1 MKRLFYSVPMIVALL
16 LASCTKEMRFQE
28 PPLADGDKVPVA
40 LTCEPLDFELEEG
53 TKSHLG
59 NNILTK
65 VSNVN
70 YYLFDKE
77 GNFVSQGYTE
87 DLGEFGIAL
96 PDIDAHYQCF
106 FFANVGRFQLPE
118 TTKASEMGTAV
129 HYDFNNYENYSTSIE
144 NNGFPMAAGVADF
157 NKVNAGNVTVK
168 RLVHTLRV
176 KINTAALNA
185 SHLHVKNVRVRQ
197 APRDFFPFAEKSK
210 LTTQFD
216 DQDILETGADWLSAE
231 EVEKIN
237 NGEEVR
243 LYILENMRGELIPG
257 NTEWKNK
264 TPQNI
269 ENRPEASKATY
280 IEIETWVVTPTA
292 NYDNVVYRAYLGK
305 SPSNF
310 DVQRSTSFLLTNVFT
325 SDMIPDEDWRIDPG
339 EPVIKA
345 SLGFVWPDNDLDWSE
360 YLEEDG
366 FGKNVYVNNP
376 DHMIPAL
383 EDTNDGPHCPMCQ
396 IEGVSNFET
405 VGDAMRCKVCG
416 YEDQASNFINFS
428 NVDSFYLT
436 DGFKQVLYIYRSAKN
451 VYYTLSKA
459 EGSSDVPKIQYTV
472 TKYSDKIDKV
482 VFWTPSSDWATY
494 SDTKDEYGFP
504 YLSNGDITGCIG
516 DTPRKVYP
524 VKFKIETPDGLL
536 SQVITC
542 NYFYGPMGCNIYT
555 DESNG
560 ALRLSCGNPLQ
571 LYVSTTCGGAFE
583 TVMPGLKE
591 GYVSHYKLGNDDW
604 YTAVPGKNFYSTDVT
619 MPYFQ
624 PGGLSA
630 SSIHVLV
637 MSAVAGIA
645 TAGAVALSFINPITG
660 GLAAAEGTAI
670 AASLFSGVMGTLG
683 GVGLFGISTAVIE
696 SYQESFD
703 YLSNRDYRPFQ
714 IVRVPFRRHSYNKY
728 QGGSTPVWIGCGVP
742 RNYVNRNQTGASLEI
757 DFGMRSSVSFS
768 SNYFDQAP
776 SKTVSWSLAESY
788 QKAKNFSITNTLLPA
803 KPTRYSIPFA
813 ADLHYSLILG
823 HWVMDSFE
831 YSIKN
836 GICEKIAG
844 HPEEGTEQI
853 RSYGMDVL
861 SKQRGLIINNDG
873 TSDSYWHTSQW
884 WETSSKYVNIDLIK
898 NVWKKSENL
907 FTDITP
913 YINDMYGASIY
924 AIDKNGNK
932 FYFDGADYREE
943 DSWFPSSAIGY
954 VRKVDKG
961 IESGSILDTKR
972 FCHLMGIGGTPKV
985 ANKNGVLGLC
995 REISGTSEVTQL
1007 ANAIKSGSSA
1017 LLNFV
1022 AIDGE
1027 EIQAPENPIII
1038 YKNGSSYGAI
1048 NMKEFLSTRTN
1059 ELPGHLSS
1067 HPITIGCNE
1076 SFFAENAA
1084 Y

>member
-1 MKRLFYSVPMIVALL
+1 MIVALL
-16 LASCTKEMRFQE
+16 LTSCAKEMRFQE
-28 PPLADGDKVPVA
+28 VLLADGDKVPVS

-106 FFANVGRFQLPE
+106 FFANVGRFAIPE
-118 TTKASEMGTAV
+118 TTKASDMGTAV
-129 HYDFNNYENYSTSIE
+129 HYDFQSYDNYSSSV
-144 NNGFPMAAGVADF
+144 NDYGFPMAAGVADF

-210 LTTQFD
+210 LTEQFTD
-216 DQDILETGADWLSAE
+216 KTSAEYGADWLSAE

-339 EPVIKA
+339 TPVINA
-345 SLGFVWPDNDLDWSE
+345 SLGFVWPDNDTEWSSTLE
-360 YLEEDG
+360 YDG
-366 FGKNVYVNNP
+366 LGKNVYVNNP
-376 DHMIPAL
+376 ETMVPAL
-383 EDTNDGPHCPMCQ
+383 EDTYDGPHCPGCNAEDVYNFVV
-396 IEGVSNFET
+396 EGET
-405 VGDAMRCKVCG
+405 MRCKVCG
-416 YEDQASNFINFS
+416 YFDNTSAFVNFS
-428 NVDSFYLT
+428 NVGSFYLT
-436 DGFKQVLYIYRSAKN
+436 DGFKQVLYIYRSNKN
-451 VYYTLSKA
+451 VSYTLSKVD
-459 EGSSDVPKIQYTV
+459 GSSTVPNVKYV
-472 TKYSDKIDKV
+472 VSKYSDKFDKV
-482 VFWTPSSDWATY
+482 TFWVDSQDFATY

-504 YLSNGDITGCIG
+504 YLSNGDITGCI
-516 DTPRKVYP
+516 DDVPRKVYP

-583 TVMPGLKE
+583 TVIPGTKRSFVGGYKMP
-591 GYVSHYKLGNDDW
+591 NDDW
-604 YTAVPGKNFYSTDVT
+604 YTSTPGSNFWSTDVT
-619 MPYFQ
+619 MPYFD
-624 PGGLSA
+624 PGGWSA
-630 SSIHVLV
+630 SAKLWLTLTG
-637 MSAVAGIA
+637 VAALA
-645 TAGAVALSFINPITG
+645 TAAGVALSFTNPITG
-660 GLAAAEGTAI
+660 GL
-670 AASLFSGVMGTLG
+670 GVSVAHALG
-683 GVGLFGISTAVIE
+683 GSLLFGIVGAVEAGGLVGMTMFGIE
-696 SYQESFD
+696 SYDECFEE
-703 YLSNRDYRPFQ
+703 LSYHDYRPFQ
-714 IVRVPFRRHSYNKY
+714 IVRVPFRRHVYLGNVTAWT
-728 QGGSTPVWIGCGVP
+728 GAGVP
-742 RNYVNRNQTGASLEI
+742 RNYVRRNQTGASLAL
-757 DFGMRSSVSFS
+757 DFGMRDYISFS

-788 QKAKNFSITNTLLPA
+788 QKAKNFSLTNKRSQPYSTL
-803 KPTRYSIPFA
+803 KSIPFA
-813 ADLHYSLILG
+813 TDIHYSLILG

-844 HPEEGTEQI
+844 HPEEGTEKI

-861 SKQRGLIINNDG
+861 SKQRGLIINNAG
-873 TSDSYWHTSQW
+873 TSDLVWHTSRW
-884 WETSSKYVNIDLIK
+884 WETSSKYMNLDLIK
-898 NVWKKSENL
+898 NVWEKSEKL
-907 FTDITP
+907 FIDITP

-924 AIDKNGNK
+924 AVDKSGGK
-932 FYFDGADYREE
+932 FYFDEADYRSN
-943 DSWFPSSAIGY
+943 DGSWYPCGAIGILKKY
-954 VRKVDKG
+954 DDKG
-961 IESGSILDTKR
+961 ETGYILDTKR
-972 FCHLMGIGGTPKV
+972 FCRMMGIGGTPGV
-985 ANKNGVLGLC
+985 ANEQGVLGLC
-995 REISGTSEVTQL
+995 KSLSYGMPIENLQRFAAAAE
-1007 ANAIKSGSSA
+1007 SGSSE
-1017 LLNFV
+1017 LLDFV
-1022 AIDGE
+1022 AADGE
-1027 EIQAPENPIII
+1027 EIQSPEDPIII
-1038 YKNGSSYGAI
+1038 FKNGSSYGAI
-1048 NMKEFLSTRTN
+1048 NMKGFLSTRTN

-1084 Y
+1084 F